1 MTLGRTSRLTSA
13 IVPVG
18 AFFLIV
24 QALLLA
30 SHANF
35 VGDAGARRGVPEHH
49 AFVLGGS
56 ARAMGPASSPMLRG
70 GGAAAVAS
78 AAARG
83 RGVPLPTLAAMSG
96 GSTGDL
102 LALAR
107 RALANSSSSASV
119 PQWLRAVL
127 AESQRGAALATERGW
142 FARAKLGVL
151 VTWGPATIAGWAP
164 SPELDPECGE
174 RFNAAD
180 IAAVGLNA
188 ARSGGGGGDGALYAG
203 LQSEMRATESWWRC
217 NPLVEWYGNTMAVDG
232 SPTRAHHARAFDGA
246 PYAALARTFE
256 SHAGAWLRSPDG
268 AASWARAFGTAGARY
283 VVVNAKGPDG
293 YALWPS
299 DCSGAGGFAGDANAR
314 CSTASDIVGHAMHA
328 VRERG
333 MRFGVS
339 ASHGLDFNFN
349 GGWAPGAFGALLSP
363 PFARPDRLGGAA
375 WDRRWGGGAAGAVHT
390 EEEEEEEVVVVD
402 DDDAQE
408 WHAKIDTAVAARR
421 ARGLASHCT
430 YATRQLDEL
439 VKRFVPDLVWNDGGF
454 PRCGNGQGWRAR
466 LAAHR
471 AVRPSCVTNDRW
483 AQRSRHSDGN
493 FNSRFTL
500 GQNVQTATLLQ
511 QRWRP
516 PGSATRPWELRVPIQ
531 RSGSLALNARRVAGK
546 YRATSELIH
555 LLADVASKNG
565 NLLLAVSPFAN
576 GTIPTPQLLRMQRL
590 GGWLAENG
598 KAIFDTAPVGE
609 DDDMCCATVSVGPGG
624 QVPAGEVRFTRGGE
638 DQVYAIVL
646 MPTTPKVR
654 AHKVRR
660 FTLRPLRIDDLDAT
674 AHVLPRTQQCAV
686 TWKNSWVNG
695 AWQVDVAI
703 HKSAQCR
710 RSHDAHAFALEI
722 MGGATMGKAAMV
734 PPAVAAHEGDDDFA
748 AWERT

>member
-1 MTLGRTSRLTSA
+1 
-13 IVPVG
+13 
-18 AFFLIV
+18 
-24 QALLLA
+24 
-30 SHANF
+30 
-35 VGDAGARRGVPEHH
+35 
-49 AFVLGGS
+49 
-56 ARAMGPASSPMLRG
+56 MLRG
-70 GGAAAVAS
+70 GGAVAVAS
-78 AAARG
+78 AAGGAHG
-83 RGVPLPTLAAMSG
+83 MPPLDLAELSG
-96 GSTGDL
+96 GSTDDL

-107 RALANSSSSASV
+107 RAVANSSSSAFV
-119 PQWLRAVL
+119 PQWLRVVL
-127 AESQRGAALATERGW
+127 AESQSGAVLATERDW

-151 VTWGPATIAGWAP
+151 VTWGPASVAGWAP
-164 SPELDPECGE
+164 SPDLDPECGE

-180 IAAVGLNA
+180 IAAAGLSG
-188 ARSGGGGGDGALYAG
+188 ARSAGAGGGALYAG

-232 SPTRAHHARAFDGA
+232 SPTRAYHARAFDGA

-283 VVVNAKGPDG
+283 VIISAKGVDG

-299 DCSGAGGFAGDANAR
+299 DCTAVGGFAGDANAR
-314 CSTASDIVGHAMHA
+314 CSTASDVVGHTMHA

-349 GGWAPGAFGALLSP
+349 GGWVPGAFGALLSP
-363 PFARPDRLGGAA
+363 SFARPDRIGSAA
-375 WDRRWGGGAAGAVHT
+375 WDRKWGGGAAGGVH
-390 EEEEEEEVVVVD
+390 EEEEEEEEEED
-402 DDDAQE
+402 DDVQE
-408 WHAKIDTAVAARR
+408 WRTKIDIAAAARR
-421 ARGLASHCT
+421 ARGLASHCAH
-430 YATRQLDEL
+430 ATRQLGEL

-454 PRCGNGQGWRAR
+454 PRCADGQGWRAR

-471 AVRPSCVTNDRW
+471 AVRPSSVTNDRW
-483 AQRSRHSDGN
+483 TQRSSRSEGD

-516 PGSATRPWELRVPIQ
+516 PGSATRPWVLRVPIQ
-531 RSGSLALNARRVAGK
+531 TSGSLALNARRVAGK

-565 NLLLAVSPFAN
+565 NMLLAVSPFAN
-576 GTIPTPQLLRMQRL
+576 GTIPTPQLMRMQRL
-590 GGWLAENG
+590 GGWLEENG
-598 KAIFDTAPVGE
+598 KAVFDTVPVGE
-609 DDDMCCATVSVGPGG
+609 DDDMCCATVGVGPGG
-624 QVPAGEVRFTRGGE
+624 QVPAGEVRFTRGAGG
-638 DQVYAIVL
+638 QVYAIML
-646 MPTTPKVR
+646 MPTTPKTR
-654 AHKVRR
+654 KHKVRR

-674 AHVLPRTQQCAV
+674 AHVLPRTQQCTAA
-686 TWKNSWVNG
+686 WKNSWVDG

-710 RSHDAHAFALEI
+710 RSHDAHAFTLEI
-722 MGGATMGKAAMV
+722 VGGTTMGKAAMV
-734 PPAVAAHEGDDDFA
+734 PPAVDAHEGDDDFA
-748 AWERT
+748 EWERT